1 MKKIFA
7 VMILIIIILSG
18 IIAYLLIPKNTY
30 KSREQAFY
38 SAISAIEIEN
48 YQEAYNLSKSI
59 NSSEDSELI
68 SGIIEIKWS
77 KELDTYSD
85 KLLKSA
91 KDLNEITSSSYID
104 LSIYG
109 KTKISNENIEK
120 INNDC
125 KDLEDFDNFK
135 EKFPKE
141 ILNSR
146 TYELYDAMEN
156 SIELAKT
163 LSTDISK
170 KLNDEEGR
178 NKFSNESEQNAKS
191 AEELSNKFK
200 EYKTPDLTIPDIY
213 KAMLE
218 LN

>member
-38 SAISAIEIEN
+38 NAISAIEIEN

-85 KLLKSA
+85 KLLKFA

-170 KLNDEEGR
+170 KLNDEDGR

>member
-1 MKKIFA
+1 MKKIFT

-38 SAISAIEIEN
+38 NAISAIEIEN

-59 NSSEDSELI
+59 NLSEDSELI

-77 KELDTYSD
+77 KELDTYSE
-85 KLLKSA
+85 KLLKFA

-109 KTKISNENIEK
+109 KTKISNENMEK

>member
-38 SAISAIEIEN
+38 SAISAIKIEN

-77 KELDTYSD
+77 KELDTYSE
-85 KLLKSA
+85 KLLKFA
-91 KDLNEITSSSYID
+91 QDLNEITSSSYID

-109 KTKISNENIEK
+109 KTKISNENMEK

-163 LSTDISK
+163 LSTDISG
-170 KLNDEEGR
+170 KLNDDEGR
-178 NKFSNESEQNAKS
+178 KKFSNESEQNAKS

>member
-68 SGIIEIKWS
+68 SEIIEIKWS
-77 KELDTYSD
+77 KELNTYSD
-85 KLLKSA
+85 KLLKFA

-109 KTKISNENIEK
+109 KTKISNENMEK

-146 TYELYDAMEN
+146 TYELYDAMGN

-163 LSTDISK
+163 LSADISE

>member
-77 KELDTYSD
+77 KELDTYSE
-85 KLLKSA
+85 KLLKFA
-91 KDLNEITSSSYID
+91 QDLNEITSSSYID

-109 KTKISNENIEK
+109 KTKISNENMEK

-163 LSTDISK
+163 LSTDISE

-213 KAMLE
+213 IAMLE

>member
-77 KELDTYSD
+77 KELDTYSE
-85 KLLKSA
+85 KLLKFA
-91 KDLNEITSSSYID
+91 QDLNEITSSSYID

-109 KTKISNENIEK
+109 KTKISNENMEK

-146 TYELYDAMEN
+146 TYELYDTMEN

>member
-38 SAISAIEIEN
+38 NAISAIEIEN

-68 SGIIEIKWS
+68 SEIIEIKWS

-85 KLLKSA
+85 KLLKFA

-109 KTKISNENIEK
+109 KTKISNENMEK

-163 LSTDISK
+163 LSTDISG
-170 KLNDEEGR
+170 KLNDDEGR
-178 NKFSNESEQNAKS
+178 KKFSNESEQNAKS

-200 EYKTPDLTIPDIY
+200 EYKTPDLTISDIY

>member
-38 SAISAIEIEN
+38 SAISAIKIEN

-85 KLLKSA
+85 KLLKFA

-109 KTKISNENIEK
+109 KTKISNENMEK

-125 KDLEDFDNFK
+125 KDLENFDNFK

>member
-38 SAISAIEIEN
+38 NAISAIEIEN

-85 KLLKSA
+85 KLLKFA
-91 KDLNEITSSSYID
+91 KDFNEITSSSYID

-109 KTKISNENIEK
+109 KTKISNENMEK

-125 KDLEDFDNFK
+125 KDLENFDNFK

-163 LSTDISK
+163 LSTDISG
-170 KLNDEEGR
+170 KLNDDEGR
-178 NKFSNESEQNAKS
+178 KKFSNESEQNAKS
-191 AEELSNKFK
+191 AAELSNKFK

>member
-38 SAISAIEIEN
+38 NAISAIEIEN

-77 KELDTYSD
+77 KELDTYSE
-85 KLLKSA
+85 KLLKFA
-91 KDLNEITSSSYID
+91 QNLNEITSSSYID

-109 KTKISNENIEK
+109 KTKISNENMEK

>member
-68 SGIIEIKWS
+68 SEIIEIKWS
-77 KELDTYSD
+77 KELNTYSD
-85 KLLKSA
+85 KLLKFA

-109 KTKISNENIEK
+109 KTKISNENMEK

>member
-38 SAISAIEIEN
+38 SAISAIKIEN

-85 KLLKSA
+85 KLLKFA

-125 KDLEDFDNFK
+125 KDLENFDNFK

>member
-38 SAISAIEIEN
+38 NAISAIEIEN

-85 KLLKSA
+85 KLLKFA
-91 KDLNEITSSSYID
+91 KDFNEITSSSYID

-109 KTKISNENIEK
+109 KTKISNENMEK

-125 KDLEDFDNFK
+125 KDLENFDNFK

-163 LSTDISK
+163 LSTDISG
-170 KLNDEEGR
+170 KLNDDEGR
-178 NKFSNESEQNAKS
+178 KKFSNESEQNAKS

>member
-38 SAISAIEIEN
+38 NAISAIEIEN

-77 KELDTYSD
+77 KELDTYSE
-85 KLLKSA
+85 KLLKFA
-91 KDLNEITSSSYID
+91 QDLNEITSSSYID

-109 KTKISNENIEK
+109 KTKISNENMEK

-156 SIELAKT
+156 SIDLAKT
-163 LSTDISK
+163 LSTDISG
-170 KLNDEEGR
+170 KLNDDEGR
-178 NKFSNESEQNAKS
+178 KKFSNESEQNAKS

>member
-1 MKKIFA
+1 MKKIFV

-38 SAISAIEIEN
+38 NAISAIEIEN
-48 YQEAYNLSKSI
+48 FQEAYNLSKSI

-85 KLLKSA
+85 KLLKFA
-91 KDLNEITSSSYID
+91 KDFNEITSSSYID

-109 KTKISNENIEK
+109 KTKISNENMEK

-125 KDLEDFDNFK
+125 KDLENFDNFK

-163 LSTDISK
+163 LSTDISG
-170 KLNDEEGR
+170 KLNDDEGR
-178 NKFSNESEQNAKS
+178 KKFSNESEQNAKS

>member
-38 SAISAIEIEN
+38 NAISAIEIEN

-77 KELDTYSD
+77 KELNTYSE
-85 KLLKSA
+85 KLLKFA
-91 KDLNEITSSSYID
+91 QDLNEITSSSYID

-163 LSTDISK
+163 LSTDISG
-170 KLNDEEGR
+170 KLNDDEGR
-178 NKFSNESEQNAKS
+178 KKFSNESDQNAKS

>member
-38 SAISAIEIEN
+38 NAISAIEIEN

-85 KLLKSA
+85 KLLKFA

-109 KTKISNENIEK
+109 KTKISNENMEK

-125 KDLEDFDNFK
+125 KDLENFDNFK

>member
-38 SAISAIEIEN
+38 NAISAIEIEN

-77 KELDTYSD
+77 KELDTYSE
-85 KLLKSA
+85 KLLKFA
-91 KDLNEITSSSYID
+91 QDLNEITSSSYID

-109 KTKISNENIEK
+109 KTKISNENMEK

-163 LSTDISK
+163 LSTDISG
-170 KLNDEEGR
+170 KLNDDEGR
-178 NKFSNESEQNAKS
+178 KKFSNESEQNAKS

>member
-85 KLLKSA
+85 KLLKFA

-125 KDLEDFDNFK
+125 KDLENFDNFK

-213 KAMLE
+213 KTMLE

>member
-1 MKKIFA
+1 M
-7 VMILIIIILSG
+7 
-18 IIAYLLIPKNTY
+18 
-30 KSREQAFY
+30 
-38 SAISAIEIEN
+38 
-48 YQEAYNLSKSI
+48 
-59 NSSEDSELI
+59 
-68 SGIIEIKWS
+68 
-77 KELDTYSD
+77 
-85 KLLKSA
+85 
-91 KDLNEITSSSYID
+91 
-104 LSIYG
+104 
-109 KTKISNENIEK
+109 EK
-120 INNDC
+120 Q
-125 KDLEDFDNFK
+125 KY
-135 EKFPKE
+135 PKE

-170 KLNDEEGR
+170 KLNDEDGR

>member
-38 SAISAIEIEN
+38 NAISAIEIEN

-68 SGIIEIKWS
+68 SEIIEIKWS
-77 KELDTYSD
+77 KELNTYSE
-85 KLLKSA
+85 KLLKFA
-91 KDLNEITSSSYID
+91 QDLNEITSSSYID

-109 KTKISNENIEK
+109 KTKISNENMEK

-163 LSTDISK
+163 LSTDISE

>member
-38 SAISAIEIEN
+38 SAISAIKIEN

-85 KLLKSA
+85 KLLKFA

-163 LSTDISK
+163 LSTDISG
-170 KLNDEEGR
+170 KLNDDEGR
-178 NKFSNESEQNAKS
+178 KKFSNESEQNAKS